1 MSTIYTLNGKVL
13 KNSATDKWLAKK
25 EAPAGFVMNASNVVY
40 HGVPGS
46 TGENNY
52 FAIWEGPYYPAACS
66 LEGKT
71 IQLIV
76 KEALTNPSANFKL
89 MYAMQ
94 LPSVGSQ
101 YGGPNLCGSDFIDC
115 SQPGTYDLTCI
126 ANAAPAAS
134 GYGTYITVNFK
145 RYSSGDPEAD
155 LAKIEF
161 RIID

>member
-13 KNSATDKWLAKK
+13 KNAANDKWLAKK
-25 EAPAGFVMNASNVVY
+25 EAPAGFVMNASNAVY

-46 TGENNY
+46 QVENGY
-52 FAIWEGPYYPAACS
+52 FAMWEGPDYPAACS

-71 IQLIV
+71 IHLIV
-76 KEALTNPSANFKL
+76 KEALTNSSANFNL
-89 MYAMQ
+89 MYAKQ

-101 YGGPNLCGSDFIDC
+101 FGGPNLCGSEFIDC
-115 SQPGTYDLTCI
+115 SQPGTYNLTCI
-126 ANAAPAAS
+126 ANAAGAAS
-134 GYGTYITVNFK
+134 GYGTYITVNFLN
-145 RYSSGDPEAD
+145 YSSGDAEAD

>member
-13 KNSATDKWLAKK
+13 KNSANGKWLAKK

-40 HGVPGS
+40 HGSPGLI
-46 TGENNY
+46 GENSY
-52 FAIWEGPYYPAACS
+52 YAMWEGPNYPADCS

-76 KEALTNPSANFKL
+76 KEALTNSEAEFRP
-89 MYAMQ
+89 MYGKQ
-94 LPSVGSQ
+94 LPSAGSQ
-101 YGGPNLCGSDFIDC
+101 YGGPFLTETGFVNC
-115 SQPGTYDLTCI
+115 SQQGTYNFACI
-126 ANAAPAAS
+126 ANAAGVGS
-134 GYGTYITVNFK
+134 GYGTYITVNF
-145 RYSSGDPEAD
+145 RNYSSVDPEAD